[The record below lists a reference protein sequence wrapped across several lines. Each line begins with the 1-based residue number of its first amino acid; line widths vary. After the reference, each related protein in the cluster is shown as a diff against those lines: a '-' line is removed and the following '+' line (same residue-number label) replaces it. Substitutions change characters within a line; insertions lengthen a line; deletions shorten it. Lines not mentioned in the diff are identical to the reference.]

1 MYSSMAKT
9 TIFQHSILELE
20 WFSPEV
26 FFSMNQWCSGESSFV
41 GLLHLWWHHWKT
53 PRKGFFS
60 DIQYIFKDFSFRFT
74 EILFLPTV
82 GVLKYWISTAIGPA
96 MWNRPY
102 WRPIFCTQTSTVWS
116 NMWRFKNMVSSRPKN
131 WENTI
136 EGSIGNPRKSKH
148 NLNPNIPLS
157 LNWSPIS
164 MDPFPPV
171 PPTQPVWTTVVVV
184 RMTFLV
190 RTLLTAAEW
199 CARFLDSS
207 WNTSGGWI
215 WIWIDMDGD
224 CLVKESLKQKKRWEK
239 TCFCGIGNVPAEAV
253 NFCLEG
259 RKHDTCF
266 FNQLCLQREQNK
278 FHQRNSINQDYTSG
292 QFFLE
297 NHHVR
302 WEYLEPETRSLKWMA
317 RLIQLFCQVKLWNH
331 PI

>member
-1 MYSSMAKT
+1 M
-9 TIFQHSILELE
+9 ILP
-20 WFSPEV
+20 WG

-224 CLVKESLKQKKRWEK
+224 CLVKESLKQKKDEK
-239 TCFCGIGNVPAEAV
+239 
-253 NFCLEG
+253 
-259 RKHDTCF
+259 KHVSVELAMFRLKLSIFVWRGASTTRVSLISFAC
-266 FNQLCLQREQNK
+266 RGSK
-278 FHQRNSINQDYTSG
+278 INSIN
-292 QFFLE
+292 
-297 NHHVR
+297 
-302 WEYLEPETRSLKWMA
+302 ETA
-317 RLIQLFCQVKLWNH
+317 LIRTTLRGNFSWKITMFDGNTWN
-331 PI
+331 PKREVWNGWPDWYNYFAK